1 MANKFEIRIGAVD
14 GVTKVANRISRS
26 IQGITAPYANLKK
39 SMKTLGESAGIG
51 KLNEGLGKVADTART
66 VADRIVSI
74 VPGLTAISGALS
86 LVGIAKLAAD
96 WGAFGFSLTKTSRS
110 LGMSTTD
117 LQAWHI
123 AAQKAGVATTEFD
136 SSIATSQNT
145 IRDARWGGNA
155 NAMVAIQR
163 MHAQIKMLDATHIDY
178 AATQQSI
185 MAALGRQKDPVV
197 QRNLASSVGMEGLL
211 PMIQRGTYGQDLAN
225 ARTSGQI
232 MTPAQIKSAE
242 QFEDRIISL
251 KQSLTNLGYSIGNAV
266 TPPLQSFVESMTTFF
281 NDNKAQIVDTIGGAF
296 KQIAEW
302 IKSVDWKGVATDIG
316 NLVTQIGGVKGI
328 AIAIAAIT
336 FAGPIGGLLGL
347 TSSLVSLTALTIPA
361 AIKALAQLGAAR
373 TAAAA
378 VAEAAVAGGGAA
390 AAGAGAAGVAGAEGV
405 VGAGTAV
412 GAVGAGGI
420 IAGTLGLGALGLG
433 LYGFMNFMKSITPG
447 GHYRPRFDTNAH
459 GYDTGAGQRNAQS
472 TALFSRLESQYKLPS
487 GLLDSV
493 WATESSRGMKLVGP
507 PTKTGEQALGH
518 FQFMK
523 AARDQYGLTDPNDLT
538 ASAGAAAH
546 MYSDLLKANG
556 GDLDKALA
564 AYNWGQRNLNES
576 GLAGAPVAT
585 QDYISKVESGMG
597 LTRSAPMAG
606 PVADGNHDVQVAALQ
621 GGAPQLHV
629 TVNNALPG
637 TKVDA
642 RGADGSYMPT
652 KINYSMGNPS
662 YGALP

>member
-1 MANKFEIRIGAVD
+1 MANKFEIRLSAVD

-26 IQGITAPYANLKK
+26 IQGITSPYANLRK
-39 SMKTLGESAGIG
+39 SLKTLGESSGVG
-51 KLNEGLGKVADTART
+51 KLNEGLRTVADTARN
-66 VADRIVSI
+66 VADRIASI
-74 VPGLTAISGALS
+74 VPGLTAIGGALS
-86 LVGIAKLAAD
+86 LVGIGKLAAD
-96 WGAFGFSLTKTSRS
+96 WGAFGFALTKTSRS
-110 LGMSTTD
+110 LGMSTSD

-123 AAQKAGVATTEFD
+123 AAQKAGVAASEFD
-136 SSIATSQNT
+136 SSIASSQNT
-145 IRDARWGGNA
+145 IRDARYGKNPEA
-155 NAMVAIQR
+155 LMLMQR
-163 MHAQIKMLDATHIDY
+163 MGVQIAANRDGTIDY
-178 AATQQSI
+178 LTTQQRL
-185 MAALGRQKDPVV
+185 MAAIGRQRSPVT
-197 QRNLASSVGMEGLL
+197 QRNVAGALGMEGLL

-225 ARTSGQI
+225 ARSSGQI

-266 TPPLQSFVESMTTFF
+266 TPPLQDFIVSMTSFF

-302 IKSVDWKGVATDIG
+302 VKSVDWKGVASDIG
-316 NLVTQIGGVKGI
+316 NMVTQIGGVKGI

-336 FAGPIGGLLGL
+336 FAGPIGGLLSL
-347 TSSLVSLTALTIPA
+347 TSSLVSLTAITIPA

-378 VAEAAVAGGGAA
+378 AAEAAAAGGGAA
-390 AAGAGAAGVAGAEGV
+390 ATGAGA
-405 VGAGTAV
+405 TAA

-420 IAGTLGLGALGLG
+420 IGGTLGLGALGLG
-433 LYGFMNFMKSITPG
+433 VYGFLNFMKSITPG
-447 GHYRPRFDTNAH
+447 GHFVSRFDNNAH
-459 GYDTGAGQRNAQS
+459 GYTGGAGQRTAQS

-493 WATESSRGMKLVGP
+493 WATESSRGVKMLSDKGA
-507 PTKTGEQALGH
+507 KGH
-518 FQFMK
+518 FGFMDK
-523 AARDQYGLTDPNDLT
+523 TAAQYGLTNPNDLD
-538 ASAGAAAH
+538 ASATAAAR

-564 AYNWGQRNLNES
+564 AYNWGQGNLNKS
-576 GLAGAPVAT
+576 GLAGAPAET
-585 QDYISKVESGMG
+585 QDYISKVEAGMG
-597 LTRSAPMAG
+597 LKRSAPLAA
-606 PVADGNHDVQVAALQ
+606 PVAGGDHDAQVAALQ
-621 GGAPQLHV
+621 GAAPQVSV
-629 TVNNALPG
+629 TVHNALPG

-642 RGADGSYMPT
+642 RGADGAYMPT

>member
-26 IQGITAPYANLKK
+26 IEGITAPYTNLRK
-39 SMKTLGESAGIG
+39 SLKTLGDSSGIG

-86 LVGIAKLAAD
+86 LVGIAKLASD

-110 LGMSTTD
+110 LGMSTSD

-123 AAQKAGVATTEFD
+123 AAQKAGVAASEFD
-136 SSIATSQNT
+136 SGIASSQNT
-145 IRDARWGGNA
+145 IRDARFGKNPEA
-155 NAMVAIQR
+155 LMLMQR
-163 MHAQIKMLDATHIDY
+163 MGVQIAANRDGTIDY
-178 AATQQSI
+178 LTTQQRL
-185 MAALGRQKDPVV
+185 MAAIGRQKNPVT
-197 QRNLASSVGMEGLL
+197 QRNVAGALGMEGLL

-336 FAGPIGGLLGL
+336 FAGPIGGLLSL

-378 VAEAAVAGGGAA
+378 AAEVAVAGGSAA
-390 AAGAGAAGVAGAEGV
+390 TAGAGAAGAL
-405 VGAGTAV
+405 
-412 GAVGAGGI
+412 GAGGI

-433 LYGFMNFMKSITPG
+433 LYGFMNYMKSITPG
-447 GHYRPRFDTNAH
+447 GHYRARFDTNSH
-459 GYDTGAGQRNAQS
+459 GYTGGAGQRNAQS
-472 TALFSRLESQYKLPS
+472 TALFSQLEAQYKLPS

-493 WATESSRGMKLVGP
+493 WSAESGRGTNMLSPKGA
-507 PTKTGEQALGH
+507 KGH
-518 FQFMK
+518 FGFMDPT
-523 AARDQYGLTDPNDLT
+523 AAQYGLTDPNDLN
-538 ASAGAAAH
+538 ASATAAAR

-556 GDLDKALA
+556 GDLNKALA
-564 AYNWGQRNLNES
+564 AYNWGQGNLNKS
-576 GLAGAPVAT
+576 GLSGAPAET
-585 QDYISKVESGMG
+585 QDYIAKVEGGMG
-597 LTRSAPMAG
+597 LTRSAAPAA
-606 PVADGNHDVQVAALQ
+606 PVAQSSESLQ
-621 GGAPQLHV
+621 RFENDRETRSAV
-629 TVNNALPG
+629 VNVNVHNALPG